1 MEKIHKEVFD
11 KFFTENYCVVDYT
24 TVKETFE
31 ESAEAGNDIF
41 TEKSFYPK
49 TMSAINVET
58 TEQDALYVIN
68 EEDILTDTDTLADS
82 NLNYDYWYLIVI
94 LPTNLKIYQT
104 KAYEET
110 VVSQ

>member
-1 MEKIHKEVFD
+1 MAETTGLDIDSIEFMHFI
-11 KFFTENYCVVDYT
+11 YT
-24 TVKETFE
+24 ISF
-31 ESAEAGNDIF
+31 SFCQYHFLIF